1 MGKYL
6 NRAKQFFGTDAR
18 GLLEGGRYALLH
30 TRTLELDDLR
40 PYVAGDD
47 VRDIDWKA
55 SARAGAVLIKRFV
68 SERHHKILLVADAGR
83 NMTALTPAGE
93 VKREVATNTLG
104 AVGLIA
110 VGRSDEV
117 GMVYGDSR
125 GSANIRNRR
134 GETHI
139 ESMLEHYHTQTL
151 GDVGTSDI
159 VAQLEFVAHAHRR
172 RLLLIVVSDEPEVS
186 SRLDEALKALAGQHE
201 VIWLMIADMPAVG
214 ADDGEHDGFD
224 VATGRFVLNGATLGP
239 RVLAAYRAAEQ
250 KRVAQLNSFL
260 DSHEVCYAR
269 IRASAEIRDRIVDMN
284 EVFTNASR

>member
-6 NRAKQFFGTDAR
+6 NRAKQYFGTDAR

-40 PYVAGDD
+40 PYVPGDD

-55 SARAGAVLIKRFV
+55 SARAGSVLIKRFV
-68 SERHHKILLVADAGR
+68 SERHHKILLVVDAGR
-83 NMTALTPAGE
+83 NMTALTPTGE
-93 VKREVATNTLG
+93 VKREVATNVLG
-104 AVGLIA
+104 AIGLIA

-134 GETHI
+134 GETHM
-139 ESMLEHYHTQTL
+139 ESILEHYYSHSL
-151 GDVGTSDI
+151 GEVGASDI

-172 RLLLIVVSDEPEVS
+172 RLLVIVVSDEPDVS
-186 SRLDEALKALAGQHE
+186 PRLDAALKALAGQHE
-201 VIWLMIADMPAVG
+201 IIWLMVTDMPAVG
-214 ADDGEHDGFD
+214 ADEGEHDGFD

-239 RVLAAYRAAEQ
+239 RVVVAYRAAEQ
-250 KRVAQLNSFL
+250 VRIAQLDSFL
-260 DSHEVCYAR
+260 SSHEVCFAR
-269 IRASAEIRDRIVDMN
+269 ISASAEIRDRIVDMN
-284 EVFTNASR
+284 EVFGNA